1 MALTLAQL
9 AQQLDVELVGDGDAC
24 VSTVASLQRAG
35 PGALSFLA
43 NPKYRRH
50 LKTTRASAVVLS
62 GRDARD
68 SPVPVLLSDNPYA
81 CYARA
86 ARLLYP
92 QETSRCGI
100 HPSAVVDNTAEVDPG
115 AWIGAHAV
123 IEQHAKIGP
132 SVQIGPGCVVGAGVE
147 IGEGSHLV
155 ARVTVL
161 AKAHIGRHT
170 TLHPGVVIGSDGF
183 GQAEVEGHW
192 EKVPQLGSV
201 VIGDDVEIGANTT
214 VDRGSLDDT
223 VIEEGVKIDNQVQ
236 VAHNVVI
243 GAHTAIA
250 GCVGISGSALAVQ
263 SLLTKDGYL
272 YAGASDSWGAV
283 RAQKPSSPSFFTVS
297 AGNSSS
303 RSHWAAW
310 GAISSRR
317 FRPGSGIGPAGW
329 RSRRYSPAESSR
341 RSRARPWRRRPR
353 SAVRCRSTRAGRS

>member
-147 IGEGSHLV
+147 IGEGSQLV

-214 VDRGSLDDT
+214 VDRGSIENT
-223 VIEEGVKIDNQVQ
+223 VIEQGVKIDNQVQ
-236 VAHNVVI
+236 VAHNVFI
-243 GAHTAIA
+243 GAQTAIA
-250 GCVGISGSALAVQ
+250 ACVGISGSTQIGRHCTLAGGVGIVGHLQ
-263 SLLTKDGYL
+263 ITDHVHITGMSMVTRSISRPGRYS
-272 YAGASDSWGAV
+272 AGTPLMENRQWRRNAV
-283 RAQKPSSPSFFTVS
+283 RIKQLDRLARRICSLEK
-297 AGNSSS
+297 S
-303 RSHWAAW
+303 R
-310 GAISSRR
+310 
-317 FRPGSGIGPAGW
+317 
-329 RSRRYSPAESSR
+329 
-341 RSRARPWRRRPR
+341 
-353 SAVRCRSTRAGRS
+353 

>member
-92 QETSRCGI
+92 QGESRCGI

-147 IGEGSHLV
+147 IGEGSQLV

-214 VDRGSLDDT
+214 VDRGSIENT
-223 VIEEGVKIDNQVQ
+223 VIEQGVKIDNQVQ
-236 VAHNVVI
+236 VAHNVFI
-243 GAHTAIA
+243 GAQTAIA
-250 GCVGISGSALAVQ
+250 ACVGISGSTQIGRHCTLAGGVGIVGHLQ
-263 SLLTKDGYL
+263 ITDHVHITGMSMVTRSISRPGRYS
-272 YAGASDSWGAV
+272 AGTPLMENRQWRRNAV
-283 RAQKPSSPSFFTVS
+283 RIKQLDRLARRICSLEK
-297 AGNSSS
+297 S
-303 RSHWAAW
+303 R
-310 GAISSRR
+310 
-317 FRPGSGIGPAGW
+317 
-329 RSRRYSPAESSR
+329 
-341 RSRARPWRRRPR
+341 
-353 SAVRCRSTRAGRS
+353 